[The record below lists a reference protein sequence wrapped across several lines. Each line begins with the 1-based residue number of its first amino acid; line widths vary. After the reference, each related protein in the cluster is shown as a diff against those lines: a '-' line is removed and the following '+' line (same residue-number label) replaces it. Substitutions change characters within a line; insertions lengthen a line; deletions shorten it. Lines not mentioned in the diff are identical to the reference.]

1 MCYPDKALVWV
12 DKQLSKRKRG
22 ETQEKTQKKKA
33 GKKSRKKAE

>member
-22 ETQEKTQKKKA
+22 ETQKEEQKK
-33 GKKSRKKAE
+33 GRIRKKTPPQ

>member
-22 ETQEKTQKKKA
+22 ETQKEKQKK
-33 GKKSRKKAE
+33 GRIRKKKKPPQ